1 MNPYRTCQ
9 ENMDALKKVL
19 IQRTYV
25 ALANKNVEFV
35 LKNQNASLDELAEYL
50 CKCRRWCGH
59 IPGRTEVIGGDFIEL
74 RFRGWVNALC
84 ASGVKKELAVKRFHP
99 ALEKTMLFQQEYERQ
114 REQDML
120 EKRQKKAAN
129 KEKCV
134 RRNPSA
140 SSRRKQRLPPALLV
154 MEGRQNEKTP
164 DSLSGQRPTLS
175 GRPLAG

>member
-59 IPGRTEVIGGDFIEL
+59 IPGRTEVIGGDYIEL
-74 RFRGWVNALC
+74 RFRGWANALC
-84 ASGVKKELAVKRFHP
+84 ASGVKKELAVKCFHP
-99 ALEKTMLFQQEYERQ
+99 ALKKTMLFQQEYERQ
-114 REQDML
+114 REQDIL

-129 KEKCV
+129 KEKM
-134 RRNPSA
+134 RQEKSE
-140 SSRRKQRLPPALLV
+140 RKQPKKTAPP
-154 MEGRQNEKTP
+154 
-164 DSLSGQRPTLS
+164 SGT
-175 GRPLAG
+175 AGDGGAAE

>member
-1 MNPYRTCQ
+1 MNPYRSTE
-9 ENMDALKKVL
+9 ENMSALKKVL
-19 IQRTYV
+19 TQRTYV

-74 RFRGWVNALC
+74 RFRGWANALC

-114 REQDML
+114 RKQDIL

-129 KEKCV
+129 KEKM
-134 RRNPSA
+134 RQEKSE
-140 SSRRKQRLPPALLV
+140 RKQPKKTAPP
-154 MEGRQNEKTP
+154 
-164 DSLSGQRPTLS
+164 SGT
-175 GRPLAG
+175 AGDGGAAE

>member
-59 IPGRTEVIGGDFIEL
+59 IPGRTEVIGGDYIEL
-74 RFRGWVNALC
+74 RFRGWANALC
-84 ASGVKKELAVKRFHP
+84 ASGVSKELAVKRFHP
-99 ALEKTMLFQQEYERQ
+99 ALEQTMLFQQEYERQ
-114 REQDML
+114 REQDIL
-120 EKRQKKAAN
+120 EKRQKKVAN
-129 KEKCV
+129 KEKM
-134 RRNPSA
+134 RQEKA
-140 SSRRKQRLPPALLV
+140 ERKAA
-154 MEGRQNEKTP
+154 K
-164 DSLSGQRPTLS
+164 
-175 GRPLAG
+175 

>member
-19 IQRTYV
+19 MQRTYV

-74 RFRGWVNALC
+74 RFRGWANALC
-84 ASGVKKELAVKRFHP
+84 ASGVSKELAVKRFHP
-99 ALEKTMLFQQEYERQ
+99 ELEKTMLFQQEYERQ
-114 REQDML
+114 REQDIL

-129 KEKCV
+129 KEKM
-134 RRNPSA
+134 RQEKA
-140 SSRRKQRLPPALLV
+140 ERKA
-154 MEGRQNEKTP
+154 K
-164 DSLSGQRPTLS
+164 
-175 GRPLAG
+175 

>member
-19 IQRTYV
+19 MQRTYV

-74 RFRGWVNALC
+74 RFRGSENQRILDVPQSLAQGRAVWCTAARWV
-84 ASGVKKELAVKRFHP
+84 G
-99 ALEKTMLFQQEYERQ
+99 ERQ
-114 REQDML
+114 
-120 EKRQKKAAN
+120 
-129 KEKCV
+129 
-134 RRNPSA
+134 S
-140 SSRRKQRLPPALLV
+140 
-154 MEGRQNEKTP
+154 
-164 DSLSGQRPTLS
+164 
-175 GRPLAG
+175 

>member
-74 RFRGWVNALC
+74 RFHGWANALC
-84 ASGVKKELAVKRFHP
+84 ASGVSKELAVKRFHP
-99 ALEKTMLFQQEYERQ
+99 ALEKTILFQQEYERQ
-114 REQDML
+114 REQDKR
-120 EKRQKKAAN
+120 EKRQKKVAN
-129 KEKCV
+129 KEKM
-134 RRNPSA
+134 RQEKSE
-140 SSRRKQRLPPALLV
+140 RKQPKKTAPP
-154 MEGRQNEKTP
+154 
-164 DSLSGQRPTLS
+164 SGI
-175 GRPLAG
+175 AGDGGTAE

>member
-1 MNPYRTCQ
+1 MNPYRSTE
-9 ENMDALKKVL
+9 ENMSALKKVL
-19 IQRTYV
+19 TQRTLV
-25 ALANKNVEFV
+25 AIANKNVEFV

-84 ASGVKKELAVKRFHP
+84 ASGVKKEFAVKRFHP

-129 KEKCV
+129 KEKM
-134 RRNPSA
+134 RQEKSE
-140 SSRRKQRLPPALLV
+140 RKQPKKTAPP
-154 MEGRQNEKTP
+154 
-164 DSLSGQRPTLS
+164 SGT
-175 GRPLAG
+175 AGDGGAAE

>member
-59 IPGRTEVIGGDFIEL
+59 IPGRTEVIGGDYIEL
-74 RFRGWVNALC
+74 RFRGSANQRVLDVPKSLEAN
-84 ASGVKKELAVKRFHP
+84 EAVW
-99 ALEKTMLFQQEYERQ
+99 A
-114 REQDML
+114 EQY
-120 EKRQKKAAN
+120 R
-129 KEKCV
+129 
-134 RRNPSA
+134 
-140 SSRRKQRLPPALLV
+140 
-154 MEGRQNEKTP
+154 
-164 DSLSGQRPTLS
+164 
-175 GRPLAG
+175 